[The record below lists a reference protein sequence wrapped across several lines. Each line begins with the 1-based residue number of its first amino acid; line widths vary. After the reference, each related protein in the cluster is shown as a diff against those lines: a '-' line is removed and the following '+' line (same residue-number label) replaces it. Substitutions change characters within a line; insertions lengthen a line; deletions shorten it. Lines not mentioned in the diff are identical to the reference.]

1 MAANSPNKSQIFP
14 PLVQICEPK
23 PVGRNPGN
31 VCLVFELSLSISVP
45 IDIMSSAKVPL
56 PYFRLQDPKVWRSSH
71 PKVMPFHSTPV
82 QSPICVCC
90 SSDPLAD
97 RRTATQPVNVFGGFF
112 DFAQVAGT
120 WQPSGMVAFRLS
132 RLFILSWTITTLR
145 GALGPKPHD
154 SLIDDPPFATT
165 CLADGSCPHHWL
177 PSPSC
182 SQRVSTSFQKTFS
195 GRAGR
200 SPPSH

>member
-1 MAANSPNKSQIFP
+1 VRPYELQVTPDTGRHLAARYLYLANQSQTDVEGGWVAANSPNKSQIFP
-14 PLVQICEPK
+14 PFGPDLRTK
-23 PVGRNPGN
+23 ADPGN

-56 PYFRLQDPKVWRSSH
+56 PYFRLHDPKVWRSSH

-112 DFAQVAGT
+112 DFAQVAGI
-120 WQPSGMVAFRLS
+120 QQV
-132 RLFILSWTITTLR
+132 
-145 GALGPKPHD
+145 
-154 SLIDDPPFATT
+154 
-165 CLADGSCPHHWL
+165 
-177 PSPSC
+177 
-182 SQRVSTSFQKTFS
+182 
-195 GRAGR
+195 
-200 SPPSH
+200 